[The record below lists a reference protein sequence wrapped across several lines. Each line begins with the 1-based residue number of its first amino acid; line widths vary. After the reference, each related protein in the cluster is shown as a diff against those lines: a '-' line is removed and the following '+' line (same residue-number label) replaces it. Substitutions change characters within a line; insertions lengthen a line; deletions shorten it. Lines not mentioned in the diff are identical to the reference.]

1 MQKVTCVGE
10 RGNARKERRVGRKID
25 SEGTM
30 ELLNEI
36 PCVTQKAEAEK
47 LAAFRSACVLW
58 ETLVQT
64 NKSKNKYK
72 RTDQLKIGESM
83 AL

>member
-36 PCVTQKAEAEK
+36 T
-47 LAAFRSACVLW
+47 CVLRVR
-58 ETLVQT
+58 TVQ
-64 NKSKNKYK
+64 SH
-72 RTDQLKIGESM
+72 
-83 AL
+83 ALFTHEWMRHQQASCHLSCIEPTVLADSLIL